1 MSKNTDSAKKDLA
14 AKASTVVKSLTKP
27 LSAAKTAAHSA
38 NTESKMLAIIL
49 VRGRERGTQTPIQV
63 TLDLL
68 KLTKKNHCVLFT
80 ANPALQGMLQ
90 KVKDYVTWGEISDNT
105 YKLLLEKRG
114 KLFEGPLT
122 DRQNKYSY
130 NYSEING
137 QKYKSYFTLNPPRK
151 GFGRKGIKVA
161 FQAGGA
167 LGYRGEK
174 INDLLE
180 RMI

>member
-1 MSKNTDSAKKDLA
+1 
-14 AKASTVVKSLTKP
+14 
-27 LSAAKTAAHSA
+27 
-38 NTESKMLAIIL
+38 MLAIIL
-49 VRGRERGTQTPIQV
+49 IRGRERGTPAPIKG

-68 KLTKKNHCVLFT
+68 KLLKKNNCVLFKS
-80 ANPALQGMLQ
+80 NPALQGMLQ
-90 KVKDYVTWGEISDNT
+90 KVKDYVTWGELSDPT
-105 YKLLLEKRG
+105 YKVLLEKRG
-114 KLFEGPLT
+114 KLFEGPLM
-122 DRQNKYSY
+122 DRHNKYSY

-174 INDLLE
+174 INDLIE
-180 RMI
+180 RMV